1 MASTIK
7 VKRSAVSGNAPN
19 TSNIDTGELALNTAD
34 GILYSTDGSTVFEVG
49 ANLTSLAVSGQVTL
63 TNIISANGGLG
74 TAGQALLTDGS
85 SKVYWGTV
93 ASGSSSGA
101 AAGIR
106 TSYYYTANE
115 GDTTFTGA
123 DDNANVANLDRAYVD
138 VFVNGILIS
147 PTNYTSN
154 TTAVVFTSGVSN
166 NDIVTLLASDVV
178 AGDVAKTYV
187 YSANGTQTIF
197 DGADLDGQTLTITTE
212 HYDVYVNGLLI
223 WDNANNYTSNS
234 SAVEFTTTLADNDI
248 VTIKT
253 YEIAPGRAVLT
264 GIDDNSTA
272 VAVTIDSSNRV
283 GINET
288 TPNYNLDVGGS
299 LGVNSL
305 YIGDVQVTAS
315 AAEINLLDGLTANTS
330 ELNLLDGVTATTAEI
345 NYLDGV
351 TSNIQTQID
360 NISSSF
366 TLAADNGA
374 NDTFNTDET
383 LTFTGGTGID
393 TTVANNEIT
402 IAIDSTVGTIT
413 SSTGAAI
420 IPSGTT
426 AQRDGSPVAGY
437 LRFNTSDSS
446 FEGYDGSAWGA
457 IGGTATTN
465 HLELDDISGSFDGA
479 NTNFSLTVSSSA
491 VSPTSA
497 AHLLISINGI
507 VQEPTTVYTVSGSTI
522 TFTTAP
528 QSGDTFFGV
537 FYESLNIGTPGN
549 GTVGTAQLSSAN
561 IAFDTSTLF
570 IDSTNNRVGV
580 GTTSPSTALDVL
592 GDITLSGNTNFADGG
607 RAVFGAGSDLQI
619 YHDGSHSYISDQG
632 TGNLRIAAS
641 DRIQFY
647 NAATDEVTAQFIAN
661 GEAELRYD
669 NTTRLATTSTGID
682 VTGGVS
688 IDDDNN
694 FSFGDGTTY
703 IQGSGAADRLK
714 FITNASE
721 AMRIDSSGNVG
732 IGTSSPVY
740 KLDVAGDAS
749 FESGKILINEITGAD
764 AYSEIRKTNTGSNF
778 VMSSPESIYMLID
791 SNNDQ
796 TNRGF
801 YVSHGGTSPTTST
814 PLFVVQEGGNVG
826 IGTTSVTGKLNVKS
840 TYSSGTTVQ
849 QRFEDNTGAALD
861 FGGTASGEKWLNAA
875 DTGTPSTGYP
885 ILFRT
890 GGTERL
896 RIQAGG
902 GISFNGDTAAANALD
917 DYEEGTWTPVD
928 VNDTAYNTNG
938 VTATY
943 TKVGRIV
950 YFNFDISSTGST
962 TGTKLGGLPFTAAS
976 SSVSNN
982 WSVYTGYSTSNADI
996 CGHINAGT
1004 DEVNITVGSSAHT
1017 LAGRWIGAGFYY
1029 V

>member
-34 GILYSTDGSTVFEVG
+34 GILYSSDGSSVFEIG
-49 ANLTSLAVSGQVTL
+49 ANLTSLSVTGQVTL

-561 IAFDTSTLF
+561 VAFDTSTLF

-580 GTTSPSTALDVL
+580 GTITPGRTLHVNGGTSDTVL
-592 GDITLSGNTNFADGG
+592 RLESSDANVFMQFADG
-607 RAVFGAGSDLQI
+607 
-619 YHDGSHSYISDQG
+619 
-632 TGNLRIAAS
+632 
-641 DRIQFY
+641 
-647 NAATDEVTAQFIAN
+647 
-661 GEAELRYD
+661 
-669 NTTRLATTSTGID
+669 NTTYEPHIGAKTNDLVFLKGASG
-682 VTGGVS
+682 
-688 IDDDNN
+688 
-694 FSFGDGTTY
+694 FG
-703 IQGSGAADRLK
+703 
-714 FITNASE
+714 E
-721 AMRIDSSGNVG
+721 AMRIDSSG
-732 IGTSSPVY
+732 
-740 KLDVAGDAS
+740 D
-749 FESGKILINEITGAD
+749 
-764 AYSEIRKTNTGSNF
+764 
-778 VMSSPESIYMLID
+778 
-791 SNNDQ
+791 
-796 TNRGF
+796 
-801 YVSHGGTSPTTST
+801 
-814 PLFVVQEGGNVG
+814 VG
-826 IGTTSVTGKLNVKS
+826 IGTTSPSEKLEVSGAAKVQNVYLGGGGGLAGTIGYS
-840 TYSSGTTVQ
+840 DSSSSIALYSGSHGTTPNIMVFNTNTSERMRIDSSGNLLVGTTDVNNNTSDGIRIKADGTLQLRSDNSDFTALINRSNASDGEIIRLQKSNTTVGSIANDGLDTITIGSGDVAVAFQ
-849 QRFEDNTGAALD
+849 AGADAITPWNTSGVIRDNAIDLGRSISRFKDLYLSGGAYV
-861 FGGTASGEKWLNAA
+861 GGTGS
-875 DTGTPSTGYP
+875 
-885 ILFRT
+885 
-890 GGTERL
+890 
-896 RIQAGG
+896 
-902 GISFNGDTAAANALD
+902 ANYLD
-917 DYEEGTWTPVD
+917 DYEEGTWTPSLAGSSGTPSHTINSRSGYYRKIGDLVFVSMSWD
-928 VNDTAYNTNG
+928 ASNISGGSGDF
-938 VTATY
+938 
-943 TKVGRIV
+943 
-950 YFNFDISSTGST
+950 YFT
-962 TGTKLGGLPFTAAS
+962 GLPFSDAGITGGRGSAQYYQVGGYNPAAAIYGGNAIGGIVNVSAVNSTWRWGVTSDLS
-976 SSVSNN
+976 SRSIISYNM
-982 WSVYTGYSTSNADI
+982 
-996 CGHINAGT
+996 
-1004 DEVNITVGSSAHT
+1004 
-1017 LAGRWIGAGFYY
+1017 FY
-1029 V
+1029 VAS